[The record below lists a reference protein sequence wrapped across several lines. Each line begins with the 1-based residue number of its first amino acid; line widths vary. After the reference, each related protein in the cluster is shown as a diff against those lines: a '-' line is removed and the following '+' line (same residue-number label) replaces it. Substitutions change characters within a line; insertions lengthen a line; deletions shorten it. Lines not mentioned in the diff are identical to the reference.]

1 VLRATPSTLDAAST
15 TFLIDRYRLPEPRVA
30 LGPQLIGIATAG
42 LDVSDGL
49 VADLR
54 HLCEVSRLST
64 IIEARSVPLS
74 SAARARRVQKFER
87 SDRTMRKPAAR

>member
-74 SAARARRVQKFER
+74 SARSVQKFER